1 MVDRPRRDRD
11 QAEGLR
17 RLFGPAPVRIAPMLV
32 ERGCVG
38 AQVAGLARFAQA
50 CAATGLHTLVL
61 DAARAQFAAAL
72 GLRARFDLLHVQ
84 RGECLRD
91 QALIDAGPRLAVL
104 PVARAAA
111 ATTRDQPDVCAQ
123 ALALT
128 DAAFAADLVLLL
140 FDPEQVELISA
151 LAAAEVVVALP
162 LERTTWPRLLGA
174 LAPLADNADIAA
186 FRLLFPAW
194 EAESAARL
202 YADLARA
209 CRARLRPELRFG
221 GAVPVA
227 RDWMHVARSS
237 TEWALA
243 RLPRPHHVRT
253 F

>member
-1 MVDRPRRDRD
+1 MAERAPRDPD

-32 ERGCVG
+32 ERGCIG
-38 AQVAGLARFAQA
+38 AQVAA
-50 CAATGLHTLVL
+50 L

-84 RGECLRD
+84 RGECLLD
-91 QALIDAGPRLAVL
+91 QALLDAGPGLAVL
-104 PVARAAA
+104 PLARVAASARHAS
-111 ATTRDQPDVCAQ
+111 DVCAQ

-128 DAAFAADLVLLL
+128 GAAFAADLVLLL
-140 FDPEQVELISA
+140 FDAEQATL
-151 LAAAEVVVALP
+151 LAEMAGAEVVVVLP
-162 LERTTWPRLLGA
+162 PERAAWPRLLGA
-174 LAPLADNADIAA
+174 LGAVADNTDIAA

-202 YADLARA
+202 HADMARA
-209 CRARLRPELRFG
+209 GRARLRPELRFG

-227 RDWMHVARSS
+227 RDWKDVARAS